1 MLGHVSGR
9 SVPRAKLFGSVFRF
23 IYMEVLRER
32 NLGLVEEEVV
42 KTQPNM
48 SGLEKASVLLITLG
62 AEISSAVLQ
71 QLTPDEIER
80 LAAEILRLK
89 KIDPK
94 TRRRVLDDCR
104 KTILESPEFGGM
116 EYAQTVLSQVFG
128 ETKAREV
135 LGKLA
140 AGGGVGTLRWIR
152 SISPRQLVH
161 AIRNERPQVV
171 ALVIGHLPPE
181 QAAEVL
187 SALPEDIQGQVVL
200 RLTTMQP
207 TDPEVIRYLNQTLH
221 LRLASSDNAAM
232 TEVGGN
238 DAVVQI
244 LNAIDRSSEK
254 KILDYLTGVDE
265 DVANSIKEQMFVF
278 EDLLNLDDRAIQAVL
293 REVPQEDLRLALKG
307 ASPEDRDVF
316 FRNMSQ
322 RAAET
327 LKEDLEATG
336 PVRLRDVEA
345 AQGRIVIVARQLD
358 EAGEISLRESNEEV
372 VV

>member
-1 MLGHVSGR
+1 L
-9 SVPRAKLFGSVFRF
+9 A
-23 IYMEVLRER
+23 
-32 NLGLVEEEVV
+32 EEEVIRPQS
-42 KTQPNM
+42 TM

-62 AEISSAVLQ
+62 AEVSSAILQ

-104 KTILESPEFGGM
+104 KTIIESPEFGGI

-128 ETKAREV
+128 EVKAREV

-152 SISPRQLVH
+152 SVSPRQLVQ

-171 ALVIGHLPPE
+171 ALVIGHLPSD
-181 QAAEVL
+181 QAAVVL
-187 SALPEDIQGQVVL
+187 AALPEDVQGQVVL

-221 LRLASSDNAAM
+221 LRLASSDSAAM

-244 LNAIDRSSEK
+244 LSNIDRSSEK
-254 KILDYLTGVDE
+254 KILDYLSGVDE
-265 DVANSIKEQMFVF
+265 AVANSIKEQMFVF
-278 EDLLNLDDRAIQAVL
+278 EDLLKLDNRAIQAIL
-293 REVPQEDLRLALKG
+293 RDVPQEDLRLALKSG
-307 ASPEDRDVF
+307 SEEDREVF

-327 LKEDLEATG
+327 LKEDLESTG

-345 AQGRIVIVARQLD
+345 AQGRIVTVARQLD
-358 EAGEISLRESNEEV
+358 EAGEISLRETNEELV
-372 VV
+372 V